1 MKNITFDDIHSMGIK
16 NAQVLQWVKE
26 VFCFK
31 SECDLPPKISQGFN
45 SGANFFNTMPAI
57 IPSADV
63 YGVKVV
69 SRFPQNKPSIS
80 GDLLLY
86 SLSSGELLSLMD
98 ATWITEKRTG
108 AVAALAVNT
117 FAKKDFKSISLIGL
131 GVTGFSFLDMFLEN
145 KENRLK
151 NFKLMR
157 YKDHTDIA
165 EAYLRSKGVKN
176 IIVCENMETL
186 IRDSDVIVSSITYTS
201 SNLGKDEWYKKGV
214 LVVPIHTR
222 GFQNCD
228 LFFDK
233 IYADDEKHVDGF
245 KNFSQFKKFHEISDV
260 LINNAPGRE
269 TNEERILS
277 YNIGIALHDVYL
289 AKNIFDLVKSEE
301 A

>member
-1 MKNITFDDIHSMGIK
+1 
-16 NAQVLQWVKE
+16 
-26 VFCFK
+26 
-31 SECDLPPKISQGFN
+31 
-45 SGANFFNTMPAI
+45 MPAI

-233 IYADDEKHVDGF
+233 IYADDEKHWMGLRTF
-245 KNFSQFKKFHEISDV
+245 HNSRNFMKF
-260 LINNAPGRE
+260 LMC
-269 TNEERILS
+269 
-277 YNIGIALHDVYL
+277 
-289 AKNIFDLVKSEE
+289 
-301 A
+301 